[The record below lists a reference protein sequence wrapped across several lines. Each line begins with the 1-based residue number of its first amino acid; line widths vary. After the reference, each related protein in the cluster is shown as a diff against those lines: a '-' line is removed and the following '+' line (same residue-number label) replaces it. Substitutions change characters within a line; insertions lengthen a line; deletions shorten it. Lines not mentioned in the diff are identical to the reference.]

1 VIQTLRKNHNQDV
14 TNQNFLTGFALIRNL
29 LNAKLWIR
37 SLLVGEKI
45 SFDCRNTFIISQLA
59 KT

>member
-45 SFDCRNTFIISQLA
+45 SLDCRIAHIVSQSV